1 MIKGDII
8 LIPFPFTSL
17 IGKKLRPSVILIS
30 GKLDLTVCFITTQL
44 KWKEPTDVLLEPDKI
59 NGMKK
64 PSIIRISKIITVDKS
79 LAFGIL
85 GHLNNHKMEELN
97 QNLKILLQLL

>member
-8 LIPFPFTSL
+8 LIPFPFTNLS
-17 IGKKLRPSVILIS
+17 GEKLRPSVILIS

-44 KWKEPTDVLLEPDKI
+44 KWKESTDILLEPDDI

-64 PSIIRISKIITVDKS
+64 SSIIRINKIATNDKS
-79 LAFGIL
+79 LALGIL
-85 GHLNNHKMEELN
+85 GHLNNHKIAELN
-97 QNLKILLQLL
+97 INLKKLLQL

>member
-8 LIPFPFTSL
+8 LIPFPFTNLS
-17 IGKKLRPSVILIS
+17 GEKLRPSVILIS

-44 KWKEPTDVLLEPDKI
+44 KWKESTDILLEPDDI

-64 PSIIRISKIITVDKS
+64 SSIIRINKIATIDKS
-79 LAFGIL
+79 LALGIL
-85 GHLNNHKMEELN
+85 GHLNNHKIAELN
-97 QNLKILLQLL
+97 INLKKLLQL